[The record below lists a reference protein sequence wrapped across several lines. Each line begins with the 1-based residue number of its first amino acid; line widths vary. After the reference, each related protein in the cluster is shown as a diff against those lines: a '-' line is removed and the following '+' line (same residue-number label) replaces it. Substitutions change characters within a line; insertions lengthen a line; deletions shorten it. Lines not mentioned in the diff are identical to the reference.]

1 LKTTKVNYKNKY
13 KNNMNDKFSGK
24 FKETG
29 RDDIL
34 WSALR
39 VKFSRIENLRDGF
52 PKARIA
58 SGIKQKRLA
67 STIPIILPM
76 NLGN

>member
-1 LKTTKVNYKNKY
+1 MNTK
-13 KNNMNDKFSGK
+13 FTGK

-34 WSALR
+34 WSSLR

-58 SGIKQKRLA
+58 SGMKRKRLA
-67 STIPIILPM
+67 SIVPIILPV
-76 NLGN
+76 NLGNMKR